1 MIGQMLGHYRVSEQ
15 IGAGGMGVVYR
26 AHDERLDRDVA
37 LKVLPAASFQD
48 ETARARLLRE
58 ARTASKLNHPHIC
71 TVHEVGEADGQAY
84 IAMEL
89 VEGLPLSTKLLSG
102 PLPAAEVLR
111 LGLQLGDALAHAHER
126 DIVHRDLKSAN
137 VVITPE
143 GRAKVLDFGLAKR
156 MSGEAVADGATL
168 SQLSLT
174 QPGSVVGTLAYM
186 APEQLRGQPT
196 DARSD
201 VWALGAVLYEMAS
214 GARPFQ
220 GQTGF
225 ELSSAIMNQ
234 PPAPLPGKVPI
245 ELRAVIE
252 RCLEKQPERRY
263 QRGGE
268 LRAALEAVQTG
279 AVAPWAPWRY
289 RLARRRWLALTLA
302 TVAVVTILVA
312 LNVGGLRTRLLG
324 SGPAA
329 PRIASLAVLPLE
341 NLSEDPEQ
349 AFLADGMHEALITD
363 LGKLSG
369 LHRVIAR
376 SSVLRYRRTDKP
388 LPEIAQELGVDAVIT
403 GSVLRSGDRV
413 RITAHLIRART
424 EEQLWGERYE
434 RELRDVL
441 TLQNDIVTAITRQ
454 IQLQL
459 TPQEQAR
466 LASAR
471 PVNPEAYEA
480 YLQGRFHFAKL
491 SREELDTAERYFQL
505 ALEKDPNSALA
516 YVGLA
521 DVWLVRSDAG
531 FLPPRETMAKGKSAA
546 LRALELDDTVAEA
559 HVSLANIL
567 ALSEWDWAAGEKE
580 FRRALELDPNNARAH
595 FMYSDFLISTK
606 RTQEWRA
613 EIQRSL
619 ELDPLNYFYQC
630 FYGWHLVYLRRYDEA
645 IAELRKVTA
654 AQPDFSSAH
663 MGLWGAFYKKEM
675 YAEALA
681 EAKKFFEV
689 LSDRE
694 VVEAL
699 EKGYAGAGY
708 RGAMKNAA
716 DKLVARAKRKH
727 VPAIR
732 TARLYAH
739 AGENERALE
748 WLETAYQRGESPL
761 GHLGVGWDWDDLR
774 SDPRFQDLLRRL
786 NLP

>member
-1 MIGQMLGHYRVSEQ
+1 MGQTLGHYRILEQ

-26 AHDERLDRDVA
+26 AHDESLDRDVA
-37 LKVLPAASFQD
+37 LKVLPADSFQD

-58 ARTASKLNHPHIC
+58 ARTASQLNHPHIC
-71 TVHEVGEADGQAY
+71 TIHEVGEADGHAF

-89 VEGLPLSTKLLSG
+89 VEGNPLSMKLLSG
-102 PLPAAEVLR
+102 PLPAAEVVR
-111 LGLQLGDALAHAHER
+111 LGLQLAEALAHAHDR
-126 DIVHRDLKSAN
+126 GIVHRDLKAAN

-156 MSGEAVADGATL
+156 MTADGTGDTATQ
-168 SQLSLT
+168 SQVSLT

-186 APEQLRGQPT
+186 APEQLRGQPADT
-196 DARSD
+196 RSD
-201 VWALGAVLYEMAS
+201 VWALGAVIYEMAT

-225 ELSSAIMNQ
+225 ELSSAIMNR
-234 PPAPLPGKVPI
+234 PPAPMAGKIPI
-245 ELRAVIE
+245 ELKAVVE
-252 RCLEKQPERRY
+252 RCLEKEPGRRY

-268 LRAALEAVQTG
+268 LQAALEAIQTG
-279 AVAPWAPWRY
+279 TTAPWTAMRYHLARGRWIGLGVSMLVLFAVAAGNLDWLRS
-289 RLARRRWLALTLA
+289 RLP
-302 TVAVVTILVA
+302 
-312 LNVGGLRTRLLG
+312 GG
-324 SGPAA
+324 SPAA
-329 PRIASLAVLPLE
+329 AHIESLAVLPLE
-341 NLSEDPEQ
+341 NLSGDPEQ
-349 AFLADGMHEALITD
+349 AYLADGMHEALITE

-369 LHRVIAR
+369 LRRVTAR
-376 SSVLRYRRTDKP
+376 SSVLRYQKTDKA
-388 LPEIAQELGVDAVIT
+388 LAQIARELGVDAVVT

-413 RITAHLIRART
+413 RITAHLIRGST
-424 EEQLWGERYE
+424 EEQVWSDGYE

-441 TLQNDIVTAITRQ
+441 ALQNELVGAITRE
-454 IQLQL
+454 IRLQL
-459 TPQEQAR
+459 TPEEKAR
-466 LASAR
+466 LATAR
-471 PVNPEAYEA
+471 PVNPEAYKA

-516 YVGLA
+516 YVGLS

-567 ALSEWDWAAGEKE
+567 ALSEWDWAGGEKE

-613 EIQRSL
+613 EIQRAL

-645 IAELRKVTA
+645 IAEFGKVTA

-663 MGLWGAFYKKEM
+663 MGLWGAFYKKKM
-675 YAEALA
+675 DAEALA

-689 LSDRE
+689 LGDRE

-699 EKGYAGAGY
+699 ERGYARAGY

-716 DKLVARAKRKH
+716 DKLAERAKRKH

-739 AGENERALE
+739 AGEKARALE

-761 GHLGVGWDWDDLR
+761 GHLGVAWDWDDLR
-774 SDPRFQDLLRRL
+774 PDPRFQNLMRRI
-786 NLP
+786 NLPP